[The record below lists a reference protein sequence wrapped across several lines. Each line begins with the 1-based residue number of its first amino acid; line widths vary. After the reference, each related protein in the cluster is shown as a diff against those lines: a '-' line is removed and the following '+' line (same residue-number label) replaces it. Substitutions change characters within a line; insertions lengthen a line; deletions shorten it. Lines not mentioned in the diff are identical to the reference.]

1 MIPAYLA
8 YSGMVITMLLF
19 FALPPRHARVKTLK
33 QLRKVEG
40 VTAMRTRHARLANR
54 WSVR

>member
-8 YSGMVITMLLF
+8 YGGMVAAILLF

-33 QLRKVEG
+33 QLRKVES

-54 WSVR
+54 WAVR